1 MPPVAEVNYWSVWI
15 FLKKSN
21 DFNIYQHV
29 FIIRLFPTIEMDIGV
44 WILSKLTD
52 KNREDI
58 INGWIAED
66 MQYIVIWFGNLMM
79 LSLVALSG
87 FGLFVI
93 EIYDGNR
100 KISYPMVLRDPLI
113 AIEAPIINSISSKPF
128 WNPSYPLDHTL
139 KV

>member
-1 MPPVAEVNYWSVWI
+1 
-15 FLKKSN
+15 
-21 DFNIYQHV
+21 
-29 FIIRLFPTIEMDIGV
+29 
-44 WILSKLTD
+44 
-52 KNREDI
+52 
-58 INGWIAED
+58 

-128 WNPSYPLDHTL
+128 
-139 KV
+139 